1 MNNNLKNW
9 IFSKTFFVKLMSVIV
24 CMLFTSFSMVV
35 FIKANNLISGGLAGL
50 SLLFNSITGID
61 LPIIILILNAPT
73 FILSIIFLDRDFAFF
88 SGISVLFLSFFVSL
102 IEKYLPGFYITKQP
116 LLGAIFGGLLN
127 GIGAGIA
134 FMHGTSTG
142 GLDIIAA
149 ILKKYFNITIGSVL
163 MGLNFI
169 IVCALAFIY
178 TPDQALYTLI
188 LMYFNYTVIDRIQLG
203 VGIQK
208 QIFIISEKYD
218 EIVYEIYK
226 EINRGATFIKG
237 KTAYKKK
244 DLYIAYVICSSR
256 QLVKVRQIVKRIDPE
271 AFMAVNDTSE
281 ILGKGFKELSI

>member
-188 LMYFNYTVIDRIQLG
+188 LMYFNYTVIDRMQLG

>member
-1 MNNNLKNW
+1 MNKNLKNW
-9 IFSKTFFVKLMSVIV
+9 IFSKTFFVKLMSVLV
-24 CMLFTSFSMVV
+24 CMIFTSFSIVV
-35 FIKANNLISGGLAGL
+35 FIKANDLISGGLSGL
-50 SLLFNSITGID
+50 SILISRLTGMK
-61 LPIIILILNAPT
+61 LSILILLLNTPT

-102 IEKYLPGFYITKQP
+102 IERFLPGFYITKDP
-116 LLGAIFGGLLN
+116 FLAAVFGGLLN

-149 ILKKYFNITIGSVL
+149 IIKKYFNVSIGSVL
-163 MGLNFI
+163 MIINFMI
-169 IVCALAFIY
+169 ICALAFIY

-188 LMYFNYTVIDRIQLG
+188 LMYITYSVIDRMQLG

-218 EIVYEIYK
+218 EIVTEIYK
-226 EINRGATFIKG
+226 EINRGATFINCR
-237 KTAYKKK
+237 TAYKKK
-244 DLYIAYVICSSR
+244 DLYMAYVICSSR
-256 QLVKVRQIVKRIDPE
+256 QLVKVRQIVKRIDPD

>member
-1 MNNNLKNW
+1 
-9 IFSKTFFVKLMSVIV
+9 
-24 CMLFTSFSMVV
+24 
-35 FIKANNLISGGLAGL
+35 
-50 SLLFNSITGID
+50 
-61 LPIIILILNAPT
+61 
-73 FILSIIFLDRDFAFF
+73 
-88 SGISVLFLSFFVSL
+88 
-102 IEKYLPGFYITKQP
+102 
-116 LLGAIFGGLLN
+116 
-127 GIGAGIA
+127 
-134 FMHGTSTG
+134 
-142 GLDIIAA
+142 
-149 ILKKYFNITIGSVL
+149 